1 MLKHLSFRMI
11 LQSVCIMLLPLTVLA
26 SKGIW
31 VHPDE
36 LAQLPTTGAA
46 WEQLLATA
54 NSSIGSPDLSNQDD
68 PTNVQVLAKALVFAR
83 TGQQTYREQVIQA
96 CMAAID
102 TELGGRTLALARELA
117 AYVIAA
123 DLVGLPSEEDSRFRS
138 WLRRTLTEELSGR
151 TLVSTHEDRP
161 NNWGTHAG
169 ASRAAVAVYLG
180 DRAELDRTA
189 QVFKGY
195 LGDRQAFADFKYGEL
210 SWQVDESN
218 PVGINPKGAMKS
230 GHSIDGVMPDDMRR
244 GGSFTW
250 PPEETG
256 YPWEGLQGIVVQAE
270 ILYRAGY
277 DTWNW
282 QDQAILRAVNFLYD
296 LGWKAEG
303 DDEWSPWIIDYH
315 YGTSFHESAPARTG
329 KNMGWTDWT
338 HSPERSGSVPPPS
351 NTENGSI
358 LGNVTDSNTGNP
370 VAAQIELYLSGARIA
385 SQGCGEQG
393 SFVFENLTP
402 GDYTLI
408 TSCEL
413 YQTLQL
419 SCVLTSESLN
429 QQLEIVLEKS
439 STDEPVEQQ
448 YTLSTKTMGEGEI
461 LIDPQ
466 ATEYPAGTSVHLT
479 AQPANGWVFAG
490 WSGDVESHENP
501 LSLAINSN
509 SSVVATFI
517 QPVNDDGSTLMPVHE
532 QTITAAALRSN
543 MISCNETFTVGSGQ
557 FFLATLVSKPHREVI
572 AITGL
577 GLDWYPVANQCG
589 ARKATG
595 IYSWMAFGDP
605 DLAEPVKA
613 KFDHEWKNAVMT
625 ISRYQNVDANNP
637 VATVVSMNTLGID
650 GGCSGGKDS
659 ANFNLPMNINNQN
672 SRLVLATATRHYR
685 FETEADF
692 AQRARLLHG
701 SGGDVA
707 GLALYD
713 REEPE
718 IRKVAIQGKY
728 SRKVDFAVVALELQ
742 GVTRDGG
749 ESSPSHFTSAVKPE
763 GMNLM
768 QNYPNPFNPGTTIQY
783 SLQKDAM
790 VTLAIYDIRGR
801 QIAQLVSENQAT
813 GQYQIYWQAM
823 DAKGNQLP
831 SGIYFYRLSVD
842 QQTVTR
848 RMQLLK

>member
-11 LQSVCIMLLPLTVLA
+11 LQLICIMLLPITLFA

-36 LAQLPTTGAA
+36 LAELPTSGAA

-68 PTNVQVLAKALVFAR
+68 PTNVRVLAKALVFAR
-83 TGQQTYREQVIQA
+83 TGQQTYRDQVIQA

-123 DLVGLPSEEDSRFRS
+123 DLVGLPSEEDTRFRS

-151 TLVSTHEDRP
+151 TLISTHEDRP

-169 ASRAAVAVYLG
+169 ASRAAVAAYLG
-180 DRAELDRTA
+180 DQAELDRTA

-195 LGDRQAFADFKYGEL
+195 LGDRQSYADFKYGEL
-210 SWQVDESN
+210 SWQADESK
-218 PVGINPKGAMKS
+218 PVGINPKGAVKS

-244 GGSFTW
+244 GDSFTW
-250 PPEETG
+250 PPGETG

-296 LGWKAEG
+296 VGWKAEG
-303 DDEWSPWIIDYH
+303 DDEWSPWIIDYR

-338 HSPERSGSVPPPS
+338 HSPERSDSAPPPL
-351 NTENGSI
+351 NTEYGSI
-358 LGNVTDSNTGNP
+358 SGSITDSNTGNP
-370 VAAQIELYLSGARIA
+370 VAAQIELYLSGAKIA
-385 SQGCGEQG
+385 SQSCSEQG
-393 SFVFENLTP
+393 SFVFENLTT
-402 GDYTLI
+402 GDYTVI
-408 TSCEL
+408 ASCEL
-413 YQTLQL
+413 YQTHQS
-419 SCVLTSESLN
+419 SCVLTSKSLN
-429 QQLEIVLEKS
+429 QQLEIALYKS
-439 STDEPVEQQ
+439 SIDEPVEQQ
-448 YTLSTKTMGEGEI
+448 YSLSTNTMGEGDI

-466 ATEYPAGTSVHLT
+466 ATEYPAGTSLQLT

-490 WSGDVESHENP
+490 WSGDLESHENP
-501 LSLAINSN
+501 LSLVINSN
-509 SSVVATFI
+509 ISVVATFI
-517 QPVNDDGSTLMPVHE
+517 QPVTDGSTLMPVHE
-532 QTITAAALRSN
+532 QTINAAASRSD
-543 MISCNETFTVGSGQ
+543 MIACNETFTVGSGQ

-572 AITGL
+572 SITGL

-589 ARKATG
+589 AREATG
-595 IYSWMAFGDP
+595 IYTWMAFGDA
-605 DLAEPVKA
+605 DLADPVKA
-613 KFDHEWKNAVMT
+613 KFEKEWKNAVMA

-659 ANFNLPMNINNQN
+659 DNFILPMSINRQN

-692 AQRARLLHG
+692 AQRGRLLYG

-718 IRKVAIQGKY
+718 VRELAIKGKY

-742 GVTRDGG
+742 GVTSGG
-749 ESSPSHFTSAVKPE
+749 ESSPSHFISAVTPE

-801 QIAQLVSENQAT
+801 QIAQLVNEYQTA
-813 GQYQIYWQAM
+813 GQYQMYWMAL

-831 SGIYFYRLSVD
+831 SGIYFYKLAVD
-842 QQTVTR
+842 HQTVTR